1 MSTMSIAPTLE
12 ESDTKRDGMSVV
24 HNDCSEKICNANSIC
39 RTQDSEGIQVIK
51 KYNSKHNTAWENQ
64 NQYQCRGR

>member
-51 KYNSKHNTAWENQ
+51 KKQFKTQHSMGEPKPIPMP
-64 NQYQCRGR
+64 G